1 VNHWTNRG
9 DGTAGFFARVI
20 RERLIPFALTPRESE
35 IVGLLLHGLSN
46 KEIAARCRIAEQTVK
61 DHLKHVYTKVGAHQR
76 TALIARLIGTS
87 V

>member
-1 VNHWTNRG
+1 MNHWTNRG